1 MVYNVNFL
9 ISAMIFLLL
18 ILYHFLGQRKLD
30 ERNSKTFLFFLI
42 IGMLD
47 VILDFICTIL
57 ISMEKPNLHIL
68 LELLLVILYLLQV
81 LVPITFYGYIH
92 RLRNLTDQRWY
103 RRMTIAGI
111 PAMVMGVVVLTNHW
125 HGWLFTVTKQGVY
138 IRGPLYISMYL
149 LALCYVGAVALG
161 SIFYAKQFGRKT
173 VGVIWEFLLLAG
185 TCAVIQMI
193 YNDILM
199 TSFGI
204 ALGISVLFLTINN
217 PYGYTDSLTG
227 VYDRK
232 YFHEF
237 LQPMIARRR
246 TLHCIG
252 VDVTCLRRINRMY
265 GAEAGDSLLRQ
276 VASLLRGPESST
288 WVFRFGGSQFLAVV
302 KTLREYEQLLE
313 SAKEFSKKSIQL
325 GGNDSAIALTV
336 SGIMHCEEMGS
347 CESVVAYIEYLN
359 SLAPEKESS
368 FVVQS
373 SAQTLRGFHYQQMVE
388 DYLPTAIRE
397 DKFTVHYQPVYSIR
411 EGQYISLEALSRLQ
425 HPQLGYISPEVFIAV
440 AERANCMTQ
449 IGLLQMHRIC
459 AFIRENK
466 EKLHGIRN
474 IKVNLSPS
482 ELLNVQYC
490 HQMIRVIRESGVDPS
505 FIHIEVT
512 ESLATEYEEALYK
525 MVGEF
530 LQAGIG
536 LCMDDFGSGYANL
549 NAVLQLP
556 FSIIK
561 MDRSML
567 TDICKNERN
576 CILLEGIVRVCRSL
590 GYQTVAEGVETKE
603 ELDKVTQL
611 GVDMIQ
617 GFYFSRPL
625 DGGKLLELLK
635 ENGKKKA

>member
-1 MVYNVNFL
+1 M
-9 ISAMIFLLL
+9 
-18 ILYHFLGQRKLD
+18 
-30 ERNSKTFLFFLI
+30 
-42 IGMLD
+42 
-47 VILDFICTIL
+47 
-57 ISMEKPNLHIL
+57 
-68 LELLLVILYLLQV
+68 
-81 LVPITFYGYIH
+81 
-92 RLRNLTDQRWY
+92 
-103 RRMTIAGI
+103 
-111 PAMVMGVVVLTNHW
+111 
-125 HGWLFTVTKQGVY
+125 
-138 IRGPLYISMYL
+138 
-149 LALCYVGAVALG
+149 
-161 SIFYAKQFGRKT
+161 
-173 VGVIWEFLLLAG
+173 
-185 TCAVIQMI
+185 
-193 YNDILM
+193 
-199 TSFGI
+199 
-204 ALGISVLFLTINN
+204 
-217 PYGYTDSLTG
+217 
-227 VYDRK
+227 
-232 YFHEF
+232 
-237 LQPMIARRR
+237 
-246 TLHCIG
+246 
-252 VDVTCLRRINRMY
+252 
-265 GAEAGDSLLRQ
+265 
-276 VASLLRGPESST
+276 
-288 WVFRFGGSQFLAVV
+288 FRFGGSQFLAVV

-635 ENGKKKA
+635 ENGQKKA